1 MAPILSFDRLRSIL
15 VSTVRQL
22 PDPRTQPNRIYEMA
36 DAALGA
42 FAVFWMQADSFLAYQ
57 QAMQHRQGQNNARS
71 LFGLD
76 QVPSDGQIRNLL
88 DTVAPEQLAPP
99 FWRVFEQL
107 REGDYLAGLS
117 GPAGPLA
124 LRPRWHA
131 VLQFAED
138 PLCAVHAAGEQR
150 PDVLPPFA
158 GGTVAGGAGR
168 EPGHRPGA

>member
-15 VSTVRQL
+15 ISTVRQL

-57 QAMQHRQGQNNARS
+57 QAMQRRQGQNNARS

-107 REGDYLAGLS
+107 REGDYLQAYQGHL
-117 GPAGPLA
+117 G
-124 LRPRWHA
+124 RW
-131 VLQFAED
+131 
-138 PLCAVHAAGEQR
+138 LCAL
-150 PDVLPPFA
+150 D
-158 GGTVAGGAGR
+158 GTQYFSSQKIHCDQCTTRVVNG
-168 EPGHRPGA
+168 EPGHRPGTRIRAAARWLREAGL

>member
-22 PDPRTQPNRIYEMA
+22 PDPRTQPNRIHEMA

-57 QAMQHRQGQNNARS
+57 QAMQRRQGQNNARS

-107 REGDYLAGLS
+107 REGDYLQAYQGHL
-117 GPAGPLA
+117 G
-124 LRPRWHA
+124 RW
-131 VLQFAED
+131 
-138 PLCAVHAAGEQR
+138 LCAL
-150 PDVLPPFA
+150 D
-158 GGTVAGGAGR
+158 GTQYFSSQKIHCAQCT
-168 EPGHRPGA
+168 